1 LIPTIEPNDFDASTN
16 ASSLTP
22 YSIIPRMWPTFD
34 QLSDLSHELDFQKP
48 LEDLP
53 RLAPHF
59 FVPPLENKPQ
69 NPIMDILKLEAL
81 NSNMPARSYKPLIPK
96 ELAVL
101 SLDTSPLMKEPQGS
115 PTRAIQ
121 ELWMQA
127 ATRKLGTKV
136 GVLSSC
142 SSIL

>member
-1 LIPTIEPNDFDASTN
+1 
-16 ASSLTP
+16 
-22 YSIIPRMWPTFD
+22 MWPTFD
-34 QLSDLSHELDFQKP
+34 QLSDFSHEFDLQTP

-53 RLAPHF
+53 RLAPRF

-69 NPIMDILKLEAL
+69 NPIMESLRLEAL
-81 NSNMPARSYKPLIPK
+81 NMNIPARSYEPVLPK

-101 SLDTSPLMKEPQGS
+101 SLDTSQIIKDLEGS
-115 PTRAIQ
+115 PATAIE

-136 GVLSSC
+136 GIFDSLACNYLIHLPTEWIAILGQTSPLSP
-142 SSIL
+142 

>member
-1 LIPTIEPNDFDASTN
+1 MI
-16 ASSLTP
+16 SSRKQTRLP
-22 YSIIPRMWPTFD
+22 LHILHLPGMWPTFD
-34 QLSDLSHELDFQKP
+34 QLSDFSHGLDFQRP

-81 NSNMPARSYKPLIPK
+81 NTNMPARSYEPLIPK

-101 SLDTSPLMKEPQGS
+101 SLDASQIMKELEGS
-115 PTRAIQ
+115 PTKAIE

-136 GVLSSC
+136 GV
-142 SSIL
+142 

>member
-1 LIPTIEPNDFDASTN
+1 
-16 ASSLTP
+16 
-22 YSIIPRMWPTFD
+22 MWPTFD
-34 QLSDLSHELDFQKP
+34 QLSYLNHELDFQRP
-48 LEDLP
+48 LEELP

-81 NSNMPARSYKPLIPK
+81 NTNMPARNYERLIPE

-101 SLDTSPLMKEPQGS
+101 SLDTSQIMKELEGS
-115 PTRAIQ
+115 PTRVIQ

-136 GVLSSC
+136 GVLNYC
-142 SSIL
+142 GSIF